1 MIDRPYGR
9 RRTELVL
16 IRLFGG
22 NRPAL
27 KSFRRAACFMMF
39 SRVSRTN
46 LPKESWLHPLSRC
59 GASADERSYVG
70 NQMRW
75 RPGSSATQAKGAV
88 SSRDYSVSLDLRGL
102 TLTGFREAAGL
113 MLRGIPALTGVTAG
127 SGSLKKTR
135 QPGVSWS
142 LFLIMQAVTRST
154 SGMSELHSRNAS
166 SLQAACCSG
175 V

>member
-1 MIDRPYGR
+1 MNG
-9 RRTELVL
+9 L
-16 IRLFGG
+16 
-22 NRPAL
+22 
-27 KSFRRAACFMMF
+27 M
-39 SRVSRTN
+39 
-46 LPKESWLHPLSRC
+46 
-59 GASADERSYVG
+59 
-70 NQMRW
+70 
-75 RPGSSATQAKGAV
+75 SATRCAGSKGAV

-102 TLTGFREAAGL
+102 TLTGFREGAGL

-127 SGSLKKTR
+127 SGSRKKTR